1 MDWEKLAKRMRAQN
15 WIILL
20 VLGLASFFLM
30 SDAFTL
36 GLILGGLVIIANFN
50 ALAHTL
56 RKAFTPKGK
65 VKSRKMVLIG
75 KYYVRLFA
83 LGAIIYVLITYGRVD
98 PVGLTVGLSIV
109 VFSIMGIGIR
119 TAWKLSSGEAV

>member
-83 LGAIIYVLITYGRVD
+83 LGAIIYVLITHGRVD

-109 VFSIMGIGIR
+109 VFSIVGIGIR